1 MKKLIVFTRK
11 NQPKSRWSIC
21 SESWWS
27 VYSGTGG
34 QFAPKIGG
42 QFERFF

>member
-1 MKKLIVFTRK
+1 
-11 NQPKSRWSIC
+11 WSIC

-42 QFERFF
+42 QFERFFQVDNKKGQM